1 MSSLTTRVVV
11 TLIILFVGAG
21 SAAAE
26 PGARPHFDGAKALS
40 LLKDLTEFGHRYPGA
55 PKRDKAIEKQ
65 AALLRRTGAA
75 VELQEFRTTSPIDGK
90 SYPFANIIGRFYPER
105 RKRVLLGTHFDTRQV
120 ADLDA
125 IPERRKTPIAGANDG
140 TSGVAVLI
148 ELAKYLPAILK
159 DKRFGVDIILFDAE
173 DLGTRKDLSGFSRGA
188 KYYAQQLSPQEVRDS
203 LAGIIVDMV
212 GERGLILKRESYSL
226 QRAEAL
232 TDLVW
237 SIGRRRSKS
246 TFVTQRGGGVI
257 DDHLP
262 LLERGIPTTLLI
274 DLDYPEWHTTLDT
287 PDRCS
292 AKSLDIVGDTLEVYL
307 RTLKI

>member
-1 MSSLTTRVVV
+1 MSSLSTRIALTII
-11 TLIILFVGAG
+11 TLLVGAG
-21 SAAAE
+21 SAFAE
-26 PGARPHFDGAKALS
+26 PGTRPHFDGTKALS

-75 VELQEFRTTSPIDGK
+75 VELQAFRTTSPIDGK

-125 IPERRKTPIAGANDG
+125 IPERRETPIAGANDG

-188 KYYAQQLSPQEVRDS
+188 KYYAQQLSSQEVRDS

-212 GERGLILKRESYSL
+212 GERGLILKREAYSL

-292 AKSLDIVGDTLEVYL
+292 AESLDIVGDTLEVYL